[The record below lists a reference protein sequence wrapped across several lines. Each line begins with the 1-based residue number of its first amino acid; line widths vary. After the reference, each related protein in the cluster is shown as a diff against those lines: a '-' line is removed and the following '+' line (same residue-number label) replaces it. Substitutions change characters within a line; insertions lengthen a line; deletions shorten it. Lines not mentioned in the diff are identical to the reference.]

1 MSSPPMIKS
10 EQDQKKLPLTT
21 FHYDNDD
28 SSVNAVNG
36 VAYLENEGDD
46 DSTQAKSDEATQ
58 ATCHPTKKHI
68 ATASDLA
75 DATKRVAR
83 SAVKLEDDADDMKG
97 TSVDMNSNT
106 AAVKHIDA
114 KGKETYDIG
123 GEPYQVSATAAASM
137 GRINGHEPRKEEE
150 PTDGDEDG
158 DEDGDKD
165 LKQRDSVAT
174 TSATEIPIYSLLTS
188 EEDSGNEDSDTDF
201 DNTRRRPQSA
211 WNLFNMAMKGKGLTC
226 KQMTAQYRNLSKRE
240 KAKLNAKAEKNKK
253 EVEDYQ
259 KRRKEA
265 STSKSIASTATKPT
279 AEKASPLPHCNLPGC
294 TRSKFAR

>member
-1 MSSPPMIKS
+1 MSSLPAIKS

-58 ATCHPTKKHI
+58 AKCHPTKKHI

-75 DATKRVAR
+75 DTTKRVAQ
-83 SAVKLEDDADDMKG
+83 SAVKLEDDADDMKD

-114 KGKETYDIG
+114 SMKGKETDDIE
-123 GEPYQVSATAAASM
+123 GESYSVSATATASM
-137 GRINGHEPRKEEE
+137 GRINSHQRRNEEE

-158 DEDGDKD
+158 DEN

-174 TSATEIPIYSLLTS
+174 TASAAQIPIYSLLTS

-226 KQMTAQYRNLSKRE
+226 KQMVRMICYL
-240 KAKLNAKAEKNKK
+240 
-253 EVEDYQ
+253 
-259 KRRKEA
+259 
-265 STSKSIASTATKPT
+265 
-279 AEKASPLPHCNLPGC
+279 
-294 TRSKFAR
+294 

>member
-1 MSSPPMIKS
+1 MYRPTNHSNKPATMSSLPAIKS

-46 DSTQAKSDEATQ
+46 DSTQDKSDQATQ
-58 ATCHPTKKHI
+58 AKCHPTKKLI

-75 DATKRVAR
+75 DATTRVAQ
-83 SAVKLEDDADDMKG
+83 SAVKLEDDADDMKD

-114 KGKETYDIG
+114 SMKGKEIDDIE
-123 GEPYQVSATAAASM
+123 GEPYQVSATATASM
-137 GRINGHEPRKEEE
+137 GHINGHQPRKEEE

-158 DEDGDKD
+158 DED
-165 LKQRDSVAT
+165 LKQRA
-174 TSATEIPIYSLLTS
+174 AEIPIYSLLTS

-226 KQMTAQYRNLSKRE
+226 KQMVRMICYL
-240 KAKLNAKAEKNKK
+240 
-253 EVEDYQ
+253 
-259 KRRKEA
+259 
-265 STSKSIASTATKPT
+265 
-279 AEKASPLPHCNLPGC
+279 
-294 TRSKFAR
+294 